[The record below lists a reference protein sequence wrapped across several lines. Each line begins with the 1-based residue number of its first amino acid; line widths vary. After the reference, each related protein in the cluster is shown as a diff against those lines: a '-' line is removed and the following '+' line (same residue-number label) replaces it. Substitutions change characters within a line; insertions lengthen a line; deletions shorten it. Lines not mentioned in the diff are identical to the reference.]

1 MCSDPKPPD
10 PVEEPKK
17 RSRPDVAARKAR
29 NKLLD
34 FTGVV
39 VKWNTLCKD
48 EIIQSHIE
56 QFVWNINKVALEAY
70 HVVNMHILRCL
81 THNIPLPTLDQN
93 FFYRCCSGVVEKR
106 GEHTS
111 EPNTGDADLDA
122 TLTIFKSLRP
132 KENYKPP
139 TKENM
144 AFLMCNLARQMN
156 VACRNH
162 LVLNFG
168 KRLIR
173 YVRLK
178 YGKSRKEAWYFINQ
192 SFQPNGPK
200 TRDEYEF
207 AEWLGYAPYEN
218 VIDRNFVHF
227 LHKSYDILR
236 FMEAQ
241 PANTRGART
250 FTIMPLKGGF
260 VLSHITI
267 CSSCLQQIL
276 QTIVK
281 SNQAVS
287 FLGHTN
293 ITKQVFDAQ
302 KDTFWRSLFDI
313 DTYET
318 ENRKF
323 AYELSTNGYAVTLRM
338 QKPKREQPENPQ
350 PIHEEDYE
358 RLMGA
363 DPGVDYVLTARTNT
377 GEFVQIST
385 AEYRHMAQMRKQ
397 LRWNENI
404 KKRNPEYAQAIK
416 DIPSFAITNED
427 AYKTALTHVLSQCD
441 QLLSFCANKAFRKW
455 RFKTYV
461 YSKVALTKLCKR
473 LTNGKKSCIGIGD
486 WSRQDG
492 IIKRHPTAPVKK
504 IQKELH
510 RHAKVVSLDEYGTS
524 RGCSCCGGKCIKIKL
539 PKQNKEGVTELS
551 RSHQVVRCS
560 SNECAMCWQRDMN
573 SSINH
578 LKLLMCLL
586 RNEERPAYMRR
597 T

>member
-1 MCSDPKPPD
+1 MCPDPKPPD

-17 RSRPDVAARKAR
+17 RSRPDVATRIAR
-29 NKLLD
+29 NKQFD

-48 EIIQSHIE
+48 EIIQREIE

-70 HVVNMHILRCL
+70 HVVNLHILRCL
-81 THNIPLPTLDQN
+81 QENLTLPTLDQN

-106 GEHTS
+106 GEHAS
-111 EPNTGDADLDA
+111 KPDTGDVQLDA
-122 TLTIFKSLRP
+122 TLGIFKSLRP
-132 KENYKPP
+132 TENYKPP

-168 KRLIR
+168 KRLIQ

-178 YGKSRKEAWYFINQ
+178 YNKSRKEAWHFINQ
-192 SFQPNGPK
+192 SFHPK
-200 TRDEYEF
+200 DEKNHEHDEF
-207 AEWLGYAPYEN
+207 SQWLGHAPYEN
-218 VIDRNFVHF
+218 VIDKNFTHF
-227 LHKSYDILR
+227 LRKSYDILQ
-236 FMEAQ
+236 FMETQ

-260 VLSHITI
+260 VVSHITI

-281 SNQAVS
+281 NNPEIT
-287 FLGHTN
+287 FLGHSN
-293 ITKQVFDAQ
+293 ITKKVFDEN
-302 KDTFWRSLFDI
+302 KDVFWRSLFDV
-313 DTYET
+313 DSYET
-318 ENRKF
+318 ANRKF
-323 AYELSTNGYAVTLRM
+323 AYEISTNGYAVTLRM
-338 QKPKREQPENPQ
+338 QKPKHGETLPNLPN
-350 PIHEEDYE
+350 EDDFE
-358 RLMGA
+358 RLIGA
-363 DPGVDYVLTARTNT
+363 DPGVDYLLTARTNT
-377 GEFVQIST
+377 DEFIQIST
-385 AEYRHMAQMRKQ
+385 AEYRNMAQMRKQ

-404 KKRNPEYAQAIK
+404 KVRYPKYSQVIREM
-416 DIPSFAITNED
+416 PSFSTTHIDTYLQRVGYVLTN
-427 AYKTALTHVLSQCD
+427 CD
-441 QLLSFCANKAFRKW
+441 ELFAFCANKGFRKW

-461 YSKVALTKLCKR
+461 YSKKALSTLCKR
-473 LTNGKKSCIGIGD
+473 LTSGKKTCIGIGD

-504 IQKELH
+504 IQKELR
-510 RHAKVVSLDEYGTS
+510 RHAKVISLDEYGTS
-524 RGCSCCGGKCIKIKL
+524 RGCSCCGEKCLKIKL
-539 PKQNKEGVTELS
+539 PKQNKEGVVELS
-551 RSHQVVRCS
+551 RSHQIVRCS
-560 SNECAMCWQRDMN
+560 SNECAMCWQRDKN

-586 RNEERPAYMRR
+586 RSQERPEYMRR
-597 T
+597 A

>member
-1 MCSDPKPPD
+1 MCPDPKPPD
-10 PVEEPKK
+10 PMEEPKK
-17 RSRPDVAARKAR
+17 RSRPDVAARIAR
-29 NKLLD
+29 NKQLD

-39 VKWNTLCKD
+39 MKWNTLCKD
-48 EIIQSHIE
+48 EIIQREIE

-70 HVVNMHILRCL
+70 HVVNMHVLRCL
-81 THNIPLPTLDQN
+81 QENIALPTLDQN

-106 GEHTS
+106 GEHAS
-111 EPNTGDADLDA
+111 APDTGDAKLDA
-122 TLTIFKSLRP
+122 TLEIFKSLRP

-178 YGKSRKEAWYFINQ
+178 YDKSRKEAWHFINQ
-192 SFQPNGPK
+192 AFHPDGEKTQEHIDFFQ
-200 TRDEYEF
+200 
-207 AEWLGYAPYEN
+207 WLVYAPYEN
-218 VIDRNFVHF
+218 VIDKNYAHF
-227 LHKSYDILR
+227 LRKSYDMLQ

-281 SNQAVS
+281 NHPGTS
-287 FLGHTN
+287 FLGHSN
-293 ITKQVFDAQ
+293 ITKKVFDEQ

-313 DTYET
+313 DSYET

-323 AYELSTNGYAVTLRM
+323 AYEISTNGYAVTLRM
-338 QKPKREQPENPQ
+338 QKPKRGDTQPSLPY
-350 PIHEEDYE
+350 EDDFE
-358 RLMGA
+358 RLIGA
-363 DPGVDYVLTARTNT
+363 DPGVDYLLTARTNT

-385 AEYRHMAQMRKQ
+385 AEYRNMAQMRKQ
-397 LRWNENI
+397 LRWNENTKVRHPQYSQI
-404 KKRNPEYAQAIK
+404 IREM
-416 DIPSFAITNED
+416 PSFAITNMET
-427 AYKTALTHVLSQCD
+427 YQHHLRYVLTKCD
-441 QLLSFCANKAFRKW
+441 ELFAFCANKGFRKW

-461 YSKVALTKLCKR
+461 YSKKALSSLCKR
-473 LTNGKKSCIGIGD
+473 LTAGKKTCIGIGD

-504 IQKELH
+504 IQKELR
-510 RHAKVVSLDEYGTS
+510 RHAKVISLDEYGTS
-524 RGCSCCGGKCIKIKL
+524 RGCSCCGERCTKIRL
-539 PKQNKEGVTELS
+539 PKKNKEGTIELS
-551 RSHQVVRCS
+551 RSHQVVRCR
-560 SNECAMCWQRDMN
+560 SNECAMCWQRDKN

-586 RNEERPAYMRR
+586 RSEERPAYMRR
-597 T
+597 N